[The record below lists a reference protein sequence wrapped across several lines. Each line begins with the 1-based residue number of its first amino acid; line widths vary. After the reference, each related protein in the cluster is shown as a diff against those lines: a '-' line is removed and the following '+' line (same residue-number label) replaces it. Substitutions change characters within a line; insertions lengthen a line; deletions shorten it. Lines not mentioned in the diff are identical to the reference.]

1 MSGTNAAP
9 SIVERLLPGIAALRR
24 YRLSDIPTEL
34 VAGATVAVMLV
45 PQGMAYAMLAGLPPV
60 VGLYAALVPILIYA
74 VLGSS
79 RQLAVGPMALI
90 SLIVADGLAGMASPR
105 SEQYVEL
112 AAITAGLTGLCLIGF
127 GLARLGF
134 LTDFVAGPVLTGFTG
149 AAGVLIAAS
158 QVGPLL
164 GIELADTST
173 VQALVASFVAV
184 AGEIHPLTAAVGLA
198 SVVVLVLLG
207 RYAPKVPRALALVAV
222 VTLAVF
228 VFGLQDAGVAI
239 LGEISGGLPELAL
252 PTASGG
258 EIVALIPTALI
269 CALVGFMESYAIM
282 GTVARRHGYKVRPN
296 QELVAL
302 GSANVGGALFGGYP
316 ICGALSR
323 TAVSDRAGAKGPLSG
338 LFTAVLLA
346 AVLMFMADVLYFVP
360 HLSLAA
366 IIIVAAIGLVDV
378 ERVRFLFRVQRLD
391 LAVLVATFVGTLAL
405 GIELGLVVG
414 IGASIVKFIG
424 RAALPHVATLGR
436 LPNSD
441 TYDSV
446 TRHPEAE
453 VMEGITV
460 QRVEGR
466 IFFGNADRVMRR
478 VAEHAHEQGAHT
490 LVLDASGVH
499 TLDSTSLHAME
510 DLVDRLEADNVRLVL
525 ARVSEPVEE
534 LLARAGV
541 IERLGGMGVFHFV
554 HEAVELSLAAPPRV
568 QDDESEADETE
579 EGESDS
585 EQCRAV

>member
-1 MSGTNAAP
+1 
-9 SIVERLLPGIAALRR
+9 
-24 YRLSDIPTEL
+24 
-34 VAGATVAVMLV
+34 MLV

-90 SLIVADGLAGMASPR
+90 SLIVADGLTGMAAPR
-105 SEQYVEL
+105 SEHYVEL
-112 AAITAGLTGLCLIGF
+112 AAITAGLTGLCLVGF

-158 QVGPLL
+158 QVGPLV
-164 GIELADTST
+164 GVELADTST
-173 VQALVASFVAV
+173 VQALVASFVGV
-184 AGEIHPLTAAVGLA
+184 GGEIHLLTAVVGLA

-207 RYAPKVPRALALVAV
+207 RYAPKVPRALVLVAV

-228 VFGLQDAGVAI
+228 VFGWQDAGVAI
-239 LGEISGGLPELAL
+239 LGDIGGGLPELAV

-258 EIVALIPTALI
+258 EIITLIPTALI

-282 GTVARRHGYKVRPN
+282 GTIARRHGYKVRPN

-323 TAVSDRAGAKGPLSG
+323 TAVNDRAGAKGPLSG
-338 LFTAVLLA
+338 LFTAALLA
-346 AVLMFMADVLYFVP
+346 AVLMFMADLLYFVP

-366 IIIVAAIGLVDV
+366 IIIVAAVGLVDI
-378 ERVRFLFRVQRLD
+378 ERMRFLFRVQRTD

-414 IGASIVKFIG
+414 IGASIVKFIA
-424 RAALPHVATLGR
+424 RAALPRVATLVR
-436 LPNSD
+436 LPDSD
-441 TYDSV
+441 RYDSIK
-446 TRHPEAE
+446 RHPEAE
-453 VMEGITV
+453 VTEGVSV

-466 IFFGNADRVMRR
+466 IFFGNADRVLRR
-478 VAEHAHEQGAHT
+478 VAEHAHEQRAHT

-499 TLDSTSLHAME
+499 TLDSTSLHAVE

-525 ARVSEPVEE
+525 ARVSEPVAE
-534 LLARAGV
+534 LLQRAGL

-554 HEAVELSLAAPPRV
+554 HEAVELSQAAPPRV
-568 QDDESEADETE
+568 EDESESEA
-579 EGESDS
+579 SADS
-585 EQCRAV
+585 EPADPDELRAG